1 MPRFSLSLHLLDE
14 LNPLLDSFTPLLH
27 IPSGIF
33 DLRSIDEQEVAPQTQ
48 VAIGDVSPIVDPRG
62 RVATGLHPL

>member
-1 MPRFSLSLHLLDE
+1 MNSTRYQTVLP
-14 LNPLLDSFTPLLH
+14 PLLH

-48 VAIGDVSPIVDPRG
+48 VAIGDVSPTVNSRG
-62 RVATGLHPL
+62 WVAMGLHPL